1 MFLSTYSSFSVIFVA
16 QQTRNRFQ
24 RRLQRHEG
32 DLERL
37 CHNKRKNVKD
47 SSTEAAHL
55 LWTADLFLPVCCSR
69 AHTCSGR
76 CALQTAALLHDA
88 AHKHT
93 NTQTRARLVCWY
105 CLKPDIKDICILT
118 FSSADVTDGS
128 GGGLSVW
135 SLTPWATIW
144 TEVAPSVSGQLLA
157 W

>member
-1 MFLSTYSSFSVIFVA
+1 MNKTIMFLSTYSSFSVIFVA

-88 AHKHT
+88 AHKHVWSVCT
-93 NTQTRARLVCWY
+93 ALNQT
-105 CLKPDIKDICILT
+105 LKIFA
-118 FSSADVTDGS
+118 FS
-128 GGGLSVW
+128 LSVLQM
-135 SLTPWATIW
+135 SLMDQEEGCRFDHWLP
-144 TEVAPSVSGQLLA
+144 EQPSELKLPPVCLVSS
-157 W
+157 